1 MPDALSSFA
10 RYHVGDVLEVLRTLP
25 DASVDLVLSSPPFLN
40 LRNYLPDDD
49 PAKVHEIG
57 SEDTPGA
64 FIDRL
69 LDVTEECARVLAPHG
84 SLAFELGDT
93 YAGSGGAGGDYSGSK
108 RGEGG
113 SRAGQPKF
121 TGSAAKAKAHNAKTN
136 QPDGPPRTGERYR
149 GERDGWPLDKSLC
162 LIPESYRWALVYG
175 RNPFTGRE
183 TPRWRARN
191 VVRWH
196 RPNPPVG
203 QLSDKFRPATSDMV
217 IAAKDGKAGRERYFD
232 LDAVREPPK
241 NGREPGE
248 AIGGSTVFTGHPSA
262 KEGMTRPDRVSNVG
276 GAPPQDT
283 WKVEPED
290 TWEVATEAYR
300 GSHYATWPRRLIRRP
315 ILAMTPPKV
324 CLECGEPSRR
334 LTVPSDRYAEYL
346 GTGFFGPGDGEA
358 ERRAEQGS
366 HGYDH
371 AQVNRMITEEGMRNA
386 ERITTGWTD
395 CGHGAWRPGV
405 VLDPF
410 AGSGTTL
417 LVAMELGR
425 ASVGIDLDKRNADL
439 AYDRVGMFLEVVA

>member
-1 MPDALSSFA
+1 MTEPLSTFA
-10 RYHVGDVLEVLRTLP
+10 MFHVGDVLKVLRTLP
-25 DASVDLVLSSPPFLN
+25 DESVDFVLSSPPFLN
-40 LRNYLPDDD
+40 LRAYLPDDHPNKAD
-49 PAKVHEIG
+49 EIG

-69 LDVTEECARVLAPHG
+69 LDVTEACRRVLAPHG

-121 TGSAAKAKAHNAKTN
+121 AGSASKAREASRYDGRYNR
-136 QPDGPPRTGERYR
+136 PDGHERTGDRYR
-149 GERDGWPLDKSLC
+149 GEKDGWPVDKSLC
-162 LIPESYRWALVYG
+162 LVPESYRWSLVYG

-191 VVRWH
+191 VVRWW

-217 IAAKDGKAGRERYFD
+217 IVCKDDRAGAQRYFD
-232 LDAVREPPK
+232 LDAVREAPK

-248 AIGGSTVFTGHPSA
+248 PITNSTAFSGHPNA
-262 KEGMTRPDRVSNVG
+262 KDGMTRPDRVSNPG
-276 GAPPQDT
+276 GAPPQ
-283 WKVEPED
+283 D
-290 TWEVATEAYR
+290 TWEVATEAYK
-300 GSHYATWPRRLIRRP
+300 GSHYATWPRRLLRRP
-315 ILAMTPPKV
+315 ILAMTPIRV
-324 CLECGEPSRR
+324 CTTCGEPSRR

-346 GTGFFGPGDGEA
+346 GDGKGFYGADGEA
-358 ERRAEQGS
+358 GRDRQGT

-371 AQVNRMITEEGMRNA
+371 EQVNRMINEEGLRHA
-386 ERITTGWTD
+386 ERITVGWTD
-395 CGHGAWRPGV
+395 CRHGTWRPGV

-417 LVAMELGR
+417 LVAMDLGR
-425 ASVGIDLDKRNADL
+425 ASIGIDLDERNADL
-439 AYDRVGMFLEVVA
+439 ARDRVGMFLEVVERVG

>member
-1 MPDALSSFA
+1 MPDTLSTFA
-10 RYHVGDVLEVLRTLP
+10 RYHVGDVLEVLRQLP
-25 DASVDLVLSSPPFLN
+25 DDSVDLVLSSPPFLN
-40 LRNYLPDDD
+40 LRSYLPDDD
-49 PAKVHEIG
+49 PAKPHEIG
-57 SEDTPGA
+57 GEDTPGA

-84 SLAFELGDT
+84 SLAWELGDT
-93 YAGSGGAGGDYSGSK
+93 YAGSGGAGGDYNGNGP
-108 RGEGG
+108 GEGG
-113 SRAGQPKF
+113 NRAGQPKF
-121 TGSAAKAKAHNAKTN
+121 AGSASKARKG
-136 QPDGPPRTGERYR
+136 D
-149 GERDGWPLDKSLC
+149 RDGWPLDKSLC

-217 IAAKDGKAGRERYFD
+217 IACKDGRRYFD

-248 AIGGSTVFTGHPSA
+248 PITNSTVFSGHPNA
-262 KEGMTRPDRVSNVG
+262 KDGMTRPDRVSNIG

-283 WKVEPED
+283 W
-290 TWEVATEAYR
+290 TIATEAYR
-300 GSHYATWPRRLIRRP
+300 GAHYATWPRALVRRP
-315 ILAMTPPKV
+315 ILAMTPTRV
-324 CLECGEPSRR
+324 CTTCGAPSRR
-334 LTVPSDRYAEYL
+334 VTVPSERYAEYL
-346 GTGFFGPGDGEA
+346 GKGFYGDDGED
-358 ERRAEQGS
+358 RRATEGT

-371 AQVNRMITEEGMRNA
+371 EQVNRMINEEGLRHA

-395 CGHGAWRPGV
+395 CEHGTWRPGV

-417 LVAMELGR
+417 LVALELGR
-425 ASVGIDLDKRNADL
+425 AAVGIDLDKRNADL
-439 AYDRVGMFLEVVA
+439 AYDRVGMFLEVVDPEPVP